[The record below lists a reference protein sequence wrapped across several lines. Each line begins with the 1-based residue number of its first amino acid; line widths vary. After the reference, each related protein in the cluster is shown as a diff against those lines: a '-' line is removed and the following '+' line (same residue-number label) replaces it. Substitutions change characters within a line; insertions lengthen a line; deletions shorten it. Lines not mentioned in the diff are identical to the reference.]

1 MDKKLILSLPT
12 HAGCYL
18 MKNSQNEIIYVGKA
32 KNIKKRVS
40 SYFNKTQTGKTKKIV
55 EEIAKIDYII
65 VNNEKE
71 SLILEMNLIKKHNPK
86 YNILMRDDKSY
97 PYIELIKY
105 PHPKLKITRTLSKT
119 KNNNTLFGPYPNT
132 NAARQIV
139 ELLNRIY
146 PLKKCNQTN
155 NKPCTYYYMGQCPG
169 YCFKDVDQEI
179 IEKTITDVTKFL
191 NGNHTAITNLIENNM
206 QIHIEKL
213 EFELAKELKE
223 ILDNIKIILEKQ
235 QMEIN
240 DKRSIDIIGYYEKN
254 NTATIT
260 ILFARGGKI
269 VGNHQKTFDIV
280 ENIDTEVIRYL
291 ANFYEMQ
298 PILPKEIIMNNEEN
312 DDLMNY
318 LNIKITSSSKGT
330 KKQLIELAQKN
341 SEEKYQY
348 TFSKKNSKEKE
359 LNDELKTI
367 LKMDKLEIIEIFDIS
382 HLFGQYNVG
391 AMVVFEEGKPNKN
404 KYRKYKIQS
413 KDKDEYSSLKEMIYR
428 RYFKVLTENIPQP
441 DLIIIDGGI
450 AQLNVLNNILS
461 SFGLNIRTLALVK
474 NSKHKTSEVIDG
486 LTKEIIPIKNNSPI
500 FFYLEKMQDE
510 VHRFTINYH
519 RQIRSKGLIESELDK
534 IKGLGPTRKEKLIK
548 HFKSVK
554 KIKEATKEELSTI
567 IPASLADELIT
578 YFKGES
584 NG

>member
-40 SYFNKTQTGKTKKIV
+40 SYFNKTQTGKTKKLV

-169 YCFKDVDQEI
+169 YCFKAVDQEI

-367 LKMDKLEIIEIFDIS
+367 LKMDKLEIMDIAREIGTYEKSIEPHEDTCVIFAPKNPVTNPKIEYV
-382 HLFGQYNVG
+382 LR
-391 AMVVFEEGKPNKN
+391 EES
-404 KYRKYKIQS
+404 KI
-413 KDKDEYSSLKEMIYR
+413 
-428 RYFKVLTENIPQP
+428 EN
-441 DLIIIDGGI
+441 
-450 AQLNVLNNILS
+450 
-461 SFGLNIRTLALVK
+461 
-474 NSKHKTSEVIDG
+474 
-486 LTKEIIPIKNNSPI
+486 
-500 FFYLEKMQDE
+500 Y
-510 VHRFTINYH
+510 
-519 RQIRSKGLIESELDK
+519 
-534 IKGLGPTRKEKLIK
+534 
-548 HFKSVK
+548 
-554 KIKEATKEELSTI
+554 
-567 IPASLADELIT
+567 DELLEEIYNDKE
-578 YFKGES
+578 YFNIG
-584 NG
+584 